1 MNDTCDRIVIGG
13 TGEKKAP
20 LPARLVGGKGAN
32 LDLLLHRELP
42 VPRWFCVTTRAFE
55 HLVSDLRHRFA
66 ARLAALA
73 WAADDEVIAF
83 AGELRRAARALP
95 LEADDE
101 RRILESFDSLFGTE
115 TWVAVRSSA
124 VGEDGSRAS
133 YAGQMDSY
141 LFVTRA
147 ELIARI
153 KDCFASAFS
162 DRALLYRRKQ
172 GAELIPY
179 AAVIVQEIVRSE
191 VSGVLFTAN
200 PSTGDHGEAVIA
212 AAYGLGEGVVTDR
225 VEADTFFIHRAT
237 RRPRDRQIRN
247 KGTRIVFDQRAG
259 HGTCIAEVPDARAH
273 LPALDD
279 VQLDTL
285 LSMGERALDL
295 FGCPQ
300 DVEWAIDA
308 EGKIYVLQARPI
320 TTLKTSVKTSPPP
333 EPAGTR
339 RVFDNTNIVESYPGA
354 TTPLTFSFV
363 RKGYEIVFRQ
373 TARAFGIAE
382 STLARERATIANMV
396 ALVEGRI
403 YYNIENWYRYYS
415 LVPGL
420 ERNLEAWKQ
429 ALGLKDATA
438 RVPRSPA
445 RLLQE
450 LRVRANAVRNFAGL
464 RRDLASFQRR
474 MADFQSHFRGRN
486 VDELSADELLVLY
499 ESVLDDLIRHW
510 EPTTVN
516 DLFAFNFHYL
526 LGRFIASSG
535 FEDHPSLQND
545 LLCGERGMESVEP
558 VRSVL
563 ALTQRIRESD
573 ALRRLFDT
581 ESHDGRVWQSLCED
595 PAHEAFR
602 AQVER
607 HIELYGDRTVE
618 ELKLET
624 SPLSENPA
632 WLIALCRGYLRAGT
646 TYEQFQEREARIR
659 SGAERTVAERLRR
672 RPWTRLAFTL
682 LLEETRRAVRNRE
695 NTRLAR
701 SRMFGMVKRIFRAMG
716 RRFHEQGLLGDASD
730 IFYLTV
736 EEIEAAI
743 RGSAVTRGLGEIVAI
758 RRREFQ
764 AFAERDTESR
774 IVTQG
779 IVSAHRA
786 AGIARTSIEAA
797 PASLLRGQGC
807 APGVVR
813 GRARIVRDP
822 KGAVIRPDEILV
834 AAMTDPGWVFLMVAA
849 RGLVVERG
857 SILSHTAIIG
867 RELGIP
873 TIVAVEGAT
882 RRIADGAE
890 LELDGG
896 LGTVR
901 VL

>member
-13 TGEKKAP
+13 VGEKKAP

-32 LDLLLHRELP
+32 LDLLRELP

-55 HLVSDLRHRFA
+55 HLVSDLRYRFA
-66 ARLAALA
+66 ARLATLA
-73 WAADDEVIAF
+73 WATDDEVIAF
-83 AGELRRAARALP
+83 AGELRQAARACA

-101 RRILESFDSLFGTE
+101 RRILENFDALFGPE

-124 VGEDGSRAS
+124 VGEDGSQAS

-147 ELIARI
+147 ELIDRI

-172 GAELIPY
+172 GAEPLPH

-212 AAYGLGEGVVTDR
+212 AAYGLGEGVVADR

-237 RRPRDRQIRN
+237 RQPRDRQIRN
-247 KGTRIVFDQRAG
+247 KGTQVVFDQHAG
-259 HGTCIAEVPDARAH
+259 RGTCIAEVPNVRAH
-273 LPALDD
+273 APALDD

-285 LSMGERALDL
+285 ISMGERALAL

-320 TTLKTSVKTSPPP
+320 TTLKTPP
-333 EPAGTR
+333 EPTGTR
-339 RVFDNTNIVESYPGA
+339 RVFDNTNIVESYPGV

-382 STLARERATIANMV
+382 STLVQERATIANMV
-396 ALVEGRI
+396 GLVEGRI

-450 LRVRANAVRNFAGL
+450 LRVRANAVRNFIGL

-474 MADFQSHFRGRN
+474 MADFQRRFRSQS
-486 VDELSADELLVLY
+486 VDDLSADELLLLY
-499 ESVLDDLIRHW
+499 ESLFDDLIRHW

-516 DLFAFNFHYL
+516 DLFAFNFHHV

-581 ESHDGRVWQSLCED
+581 ERHDERVWRSLCED
-595 PAHEAFR
+595 PAHETFR

-632 WLIALCRGYLRAGT
+632 SLIALCRGYLHAGT
-646 TYEQFQEREARIR
+646 TFEQFQERETRIR

-672 RPWTRLAFTL
+672 RPWTRLAFAF

-716 RRFHEQGLLGDASD
+716 RRFCEQGLLGDAAD

-736 EEIEAAI
+736 DEIEAAI
-743 RGSAVTRGLGEIVAI
+743 RGSAVTRGLGEVVAM
-758 RRREFQ
+758 RRREFR

-786 AGIARTSIEAA
+786 AGPARTSPEVA

-822 KGAVIRPDEILV
+822 KGAVIQPDEILV

-873 TIVAVEGAT
+873 TIVAVDGAT
-882 RRIADGAE
+882 RHIADGAE
-890 LELDGG
+890 LEIDGG